1 MTDRLTKLA
10 GPHGGGYLLLALL
23 LIGFPVAAFLLYLF
37 AFSVMTIWGF
47 YEMGLGWLW

>member
-1 MTDRLTKLA
+1 MLRNLA

-23 LIGFPVAAFLLYLF
+23 PFGIAALLLFLYLV
-37 AFSVMTIWGF
+37 AMGVMTIWGA